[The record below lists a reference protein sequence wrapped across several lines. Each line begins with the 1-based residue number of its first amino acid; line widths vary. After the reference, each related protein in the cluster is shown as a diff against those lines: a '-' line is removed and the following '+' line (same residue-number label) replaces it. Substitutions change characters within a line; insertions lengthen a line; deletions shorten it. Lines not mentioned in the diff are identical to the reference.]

1 MFSVV
6 YSGTWSSKTISRL
19 CSEIVVSVD
28 DTHDDGTCTLFLASQ
43 QYETQ
48 CINREDDEFVSP
60 KLSVGDDTC
69 NIPIANGKCSSE
81 EEILLMA
88 SQ

>member
-1 MFSVV
+1 M
-6 YSGTWSSKTISRL
+6 
-19 CSEIVVSVD
+19 VSVD
-28 DTHDDGTCTLFLASQ
+28 DTHDGDTCTCTLFLASQ

-48 CINREDDEFVSP
+48 CVNREDDEFVSP

-69 NIPIANGKCSSE
+69 NTSIVNGKCSSE